1 MPRCR
6 SRGTLGKGHGQRDH
20 NLLTEALSWLFLIP
34 DPSIFISIR
43 APLTTP
49 TSHPKLAT
57 IASRIR
63 ARPDPCLTLK
73 PVRNTTDCPS
83 AKGQPQAIL
92 ARNGHLSHCWGLPNH
107 KPSAFCRGLP
117 SLKPSWHATDT
128 CPPVRTPQPQALLAF
143 CRGLPS
149 LKPSWHATDTCPSV
163 LGSLTSSL
171 LGFLPGTPR
180 PQATLGNGHLSLC
193 GDSPTTSLLGLLPG
207 TPRPQATLARNGH
220 LSLCGDSPTTS
231 LLAFCRGLP
240 GLKPSWHA
248 TDTCS
253 FAGAPRPET
262 ATLSTSTF
270 HQMLQ
275 KSLQGGPYPQH
286 DRELVQVALI
296 TNFNFISLTVL
307 CPSPSASR
315 RPCVSTRLNSHKTSL
330 LRNASLCQVATKD
343 NRAPV
348 VHTSSLD
355 SLLAILAVVILNVP
369 CVDNKRN
376 EQHLVRS
383 RHGGIFPEE
392 PARPA

>member
-1 MPRCR
+1 M
-6 SRGTLGKGHGQRDH
+6 SKSGTLGKGHGQRDH
-20 NLLTEALSWLFLIP
+20 NLLTEALSWLFLTP

-57 IASRIR
+57 IASRIK

-92 ARNGHLSHCWGLPNH
+92 ARNGHLSL
-107 KPSAFCRGLP
+107 
-117 SLKPSWHATDT
+117 
-128 CPPVRTPQPQALLAF
+128 

-180 PQATLGNGHLSLC
+180 PQATL
-193 GDSPTTSLLGLLPG
+193 
-207 TPRPQATLARNGH
+207 ARNGH

-240 GLKPSWHA
+240 GFKPSWHA

-253 FAGAPRPET
+253 SAGAPRPET

-296 TNFNFISLTVL
+296 TNFNFISLTDL

-330 LRNASLCQVATKD
+330 LRNASSCQVTTKD

-355 SLLAILAVVILNVP
+355 SLLANLAVVILNVP

-383 RHGGIFPEE
+383 QTWRNFS
-392 PARPA
+392 